1 VASGMPWLH
10 CVVAMRDLAAIRLC
24 DLSGVKV
31 LVIED
36 DADGRYILVEV
47 LRFAGAEVT
56 ACPDAYAALEQ
67 LKRLLRPDVI
77 VCDLA
82 LPRMD
87 GLTFLHTLRSHA
99 DAVTRRIPLMAV
111 TAYDEFYSPMQLLK
125 LGSNAY
131 MVKPLN
137 LERMCEA
144 VKKLSVSGMR
154 RREESEAA

>member
-1 VASGMPWLH
+1 MQ
-10 CVVAMRDLAAIRLC
+10 DLGEMGLC

-36 DADGRYILVEV
+36 DPDGRQILVEV
-47 LRFAGAEVT
+47 LRFTGAHVT
-56 ACPDAYAALEQ
+56 ASADAYAALDK
-67 LKRLLRPDVI
+67 LNDLLRPDVI

-82 LPRMD
+82 MPRMD
-87 GLTFLHTLRSHA
+87 GLTFLRALRSHE
-99 DAVTRRIPLMAV
+99 DAATRRTPLLAV
-111 TAYDEFYSPMQLLK
+111 TAYDEFYSPMQLIK
-125 LGSNAY
+125 LGSDAY

-144 VKKLSVSGMR
+144 VKKLSVFGLR